1 MGNDTLRLVVF
12 DATTILLMLAPHE
25 AGIPADSSGAP
36 ITFPT
41 ERIDGLLEDL
51 AKSKVR
57 IVIPTPALS
66 EALVRAGGSAGA
78 TYIAKLR
85 SSKHF
90 LIEAF
95 DDRAALE
102 VALWTK
108 SAIDA
113 GDKKGGSDETWAKIK
128 YDRQIVAIA
137 KVIGATTIYSNDDN
151 LCKFAFSRGIKAIG
165 IHELPLPDATAQMR
179 MFPDTK

>member
-1 MGNDTLRLVVF
+1 MRLVVF
-12 DATTILLMLAPHE
+12 DATTILLMLAPNE
-25 AGIPADSSGAP
+25 AGIPTDSSGNP

-51 AKSKVR
+51 AKNKVR

-66 EALVRAGGSAGA
+66 EALVRAGGSGGA
-78 TYIAKLR
+78 AHIAKLR

-102 VALWTK
+102 VAIWTK

-113 GDKKGGSDETWAKIK
+113 GDKKGGSDDTWAKVK

-137 KVIGATTIYSNDDN
+137 KVAGATTIYTNDRN
-151 LCKFAFSRGIKAIG
+151 LCSFAFGRGIKAIG
-165 IHELPLPDATAQMR
+165 VHELPLSDATAQMR
-179 MFPDTK
+179 MFSDAE